1 MIRHLWLPAIGAAVV
16 AGSAAFGAPPENA
29 DPALAPWF
37 RSLAQPGTGISC
49 CSLADCRPVDA
60 RITPSGYEILVNGQW
75 LAVSPEKILHGKEN
89 PVGKAVACVLNGQI
103 LCFVPGLMA

>member
-1 MIRHLWLPAIGAAVV
+1 MFRRLWLAGLGVAVV
-16 AGSAAFGAPPENA
+16 ACSAAFAKPPENA

-37 RSLAQPGTGISC
+37 RSLAQPGTGLSC

-60 RITPSGYEILVNGQW
+60 RITPSGYQIRVDNRW
-75 LAVSPEKILHGKEN
+75 LAVPPEKVLHGKEN
-89 PVGKAVACVLNGQI
+89 PTGKPVACVLNGQV